1 VKIFLIGTTP
11 SNYSASIIIREPLN
25 VENKNILR
33 ELEGTQYTEKIELRN
48 IMSIRNLQREMEKL
62 Q

>member
-11 SNYSASIIIREPLN
+11 PNYSASIIIRELLN

-48 IMSIRNLQREMEKL
+48 ISIRNLQREMEKL